1 MDIMQLG
8 AAIDE
13 LLERLRADGYSE
25 EMLKNSE
32 WVLRHFRKFCV
43 RNGVSEVGPPAM
55 EEFLRTQYDLDID
68 ARDVTPAQCVLRK
81 PLLTLWEFHTTG
93 TYLKAHQHWLLVP
106 PERFEGFYED
116 YKEFVGGLGN
126 SRRTVDMK
134 LGRMRRFLEHLA
146 AEGLGRIGDLTMD
159 DVHAYIGDGKH
170 SVHESKR
177 DAYYLREA
185 LDWMHGRGTIGF
197 GGRDAF
203 PVIKAKSYSPVPSYY
218 TGEEVARMLAAI
230 DTSTKEGKRDMLA
243 LSLFAHYGMRC
254 GDVAKLEFG
263 NIDWAAGRIDIVQDK
278 TGLPLS
284 LPLIDEVKLPL
295 LDYLKNARPK
305 SDDPHVFLTT
315 YAPHTP
321 YKGGA
326 SFHSKLTK
334 VMEKAGVDI
343 AGRRH
348 GSHALRHSVASGLLE
363 SNVPLPTI
371 GGVLGHADTKTT
383 EAYLSIDE
391 RRLASLAQEVPHVGG
406 R

>member
-8 AAIDE
+8 TTIDE

-25 EMLKNSE
+25 EMVRNSE
-32 WVLRHFRKFCV
+32 WILRHFRKFCV
-43 RNGVSEVGPPAM
+43 RNGVDEVGPPVI
-55 EEFLRTQYDLDID
+55 EEFLRIQYDLDAD
-68 ARDVTPAQCVLRK
+68 ARDVTPSQCVIRK

-93 TYLKAHQHWLLVP
+93 TYLKAHQHWKLAP
-106 PERFEGFYED
+106 PERFAEFFGD
-116 YKEFVGGLGN
+116 YKRFVEGLGN
-126 SRRTVDMK
+126 AQRTADMK

-146 AEGLGRIGDLTMD
+146 AKGLERIGDLEMA
-159 DVHAYIGDGKH
+159 DVHAYVGDGEH
-170 SVHESKR
+170 SGHESKR

-185 LDWMHGRGTIGF
+185 LEWMHGRGIIGF

-203 PVIKAKSYSPVPSYY
+203 PVIKAKPYSPVPSYY

-243 LSLFAHYGMRC
+243 MSLFAHYGMRC
-254 GDVAKLEFG
+254 GDAAKLEVG
-263 NIDWAAGRIDIVQDK
+263 NVDWAAGRIDIVQGK

-284 LPLIDEVKLPL
+284 LPLIDEVKFPL
-295 LDYLKNARPK
+295 LDYLKNARPE

-321 YKGGA
+321 YRDGA
-326 SFHSKLTK
+326 SFHRMVTK
-334 VMEKAGVDI
+334 VMERAGIDV

-363 SNVPLPTI
+363 SETPLPTI

-391 RRLASLAQEVPHVGG
+391 RQLASLALEVPHVQG
-406 R
+406 